1 MKIEKKILLV
11 ESEMLKPQGHFLDYL
26 IETSIFFKNDRK
38 ILWFLNKNFNSNN
51 LDLPDFCLIKKI
63 IRSNIFHIKKNRI
76 LYFFEEIF
84 FFITNIFNIF
94 YFTFFFIKSI
104 NKLLVF
110 YELLLN
116 NYFII
121 PKYFKSFYLNYLKQN
136 FNSNDDIIFQSCR
149 RKDLALIYF
158 LSNLEKKTL
167 PKIHIRV
174 FHLPNKRFKGFYF
187 YIDLLKKEIKNKKIF
202 IYTEKGFK
210 FNYLRNDLKT
220 DILINHTKPIFSFY
234 SRASN
239 PKKQVI
245 GFVGEARVNKGF
257 NKIPEIIE
265 MMDKLDSNIEFIIH
279 ATDIGNNTKES
290 LNKIFRLS
298 KLNKNIK
305 IINKYCNFSEYRSLL
320 SQITIMP
327 LLYDL
332 DQINIGSGILY
343 SCVSHEII
351 PIVPS
356 NLNYLEDIMVQGSFL
371 TANNLNDFCN
381 KTSYI
386 IKNYSDF
393 IIKIKESSNKLKLSI
408 NEDPL
413 IKNILN

>member
-1 MKIEKKILLV
+1 VHLKKKILLV

-26 IETSIFFKNDRK
+26 IETSNFFKSDH
-38 ILWFLNKNFNSNN
+38 IIIWFLNKNFNSKNFE
-51 LDLPDFCLIKKI
+51 LPGFCSIKKI
-63 IRSNIFHIKKNRI
+63 IKSNFFHIKKNKI

-94 YFTFFFIKSI
+94 FFTIFFLKSI
-104 NKLLVF
+104 NKLLIF
-110 YELLLN
+110 YKLLFN
-116 NYFII
+116 NFFII

-136 FNSNDDIIFQSCR
+136 FNSNDHIIFQSCR

-158 LSNLEKKTL
+158 LSNLEKKSL

-187 YIDLLKKEIKNKKIF
+187 YIGLLKNKIKDKKIL
-202 IYTEKGFK
+202 IYTEMGFK
-210 FNYLRNDLKT
+210 YNYLKNDVDKN
-220 DILINHTKPIFSFY
+220 ILINHTKPIFSFY
-234 SRASN
+234 NREII

-245 GFVGEARVNKGF
+245 GFVGEARANKGF
-257 NKIPEIIE
+257 NKIPQLITKINKLVSNAEIIV
-265 MMDKLDSNIEFIIH
+265 H
-279 ATDIGNNTKES
+279 ATDVTDETKKSFDEII
-290 LNKIFRLS
+290 KLS
-298 KLNKNIK
+298 QIHKNIK
-305 IINKYCNFSEYRSLL
+305 LINKYCDYSEYRSLL
-320 SQITIMP
+320 SRITIMP

-332 DQINIGSGILY
+332 DQINTGSGILY

-356 NLNYLEDIMVQGSFL
+356 NLNYLGDILVERSFL
-371 TANNLNDFCN
+371 TADNIDNFCN
-381 KTSYI
+381 KISDV

-393 IIKIKESSNKLKLSI
+393 ILNIKESSKKLKKSI

-413 IKNILN
+413 ILNILK

>member
-38 ILWFLNKNFNSNN
+38 ILWFLNKNFNSNH

-94 YFTFFFIKSI
+94 FFTFFFIKSI

-136 FNSNDDIIFQSCR
+136 FNSNDHIIFQSCR

-158 LSNLEKKTL
+158 LSNLEKKSV

-187 YIDLLKKEIKNKKIF
+187 YIGLLKNKIKDKKIL
-202 IYTEKGFK
+202 IYTEMGFK
-210 FNYLRNDLKT
+210 YNYLKNDVDKN
-220 DILINHTKPIFSFY
+220 ILINHTKPIFSFY
-234 SRASN
+234 NREIN

-245 GFVGEARVNKGF
+245 GFVGEARANKGF
-257 NKIPEIIE
+257 NKIPQLITKINKLVSNAEIIV
-265 MMDKLDSNIEFIIH
+265 H
-279 ATDIGNNTKES
+279 ATDVTDETKKSFDEII
-290 LNKIFRLS
+290 KLS
-298 KLNKNIK
+298 QIHKNIK
-305 IINKYCNFSEYRSLL
+305 LINKYCDYSEYRSLL
-320 SQITIMP
+320 SRITIMP

-332 DQINIGSGILY
+332 DQINTGSGILY

-356 NLNYLEDIMVQGSFL
+356 NLNYLGDILVERSFL
-371 TANNLNDFCN
+371 TADNIDNFCN
-381 KTSYI
+381 KISDV

-393 IIKIKESSNKLKLSI
+393 ILNIKESSKKLKKSI

-413 IKNILN
+413 ILNILK